1 MNKVILIGRLCSN
14 PELRTT
20 PAGKYVCE
28 VNIAVDRRMAA
39 DGSKTA
45 DFVPLVFWGTSADS
59 ICKYGS
65 KGQKIAIAG
74 MLHID
79 QYEKEGQKRTRATV
93 WVDQWEFC
101 EPKRD
106 TAPAGPDAAA
116 RYNAAVAVAEQLT
129 PVAPEDEL
137 PF

>member
-1 MNKVILIGRLCSN
+1 MIGVWPQTAQKRLILCLWCFG
-14 PELRTT
+14 
-20 PAGKYVCE
+20 VQ
-28 VNIAVDRRMAA
+28 V
-39 DGSKTA
+39 
-45 DFVPLVFWGTSADS
+45 ADS

-74 MLHID
+74 MLRIE

-116 RYNAAVAVAEQLT
+116 RYNAAVAAAEQLT
-129 PVAPEDEL
+129 PVTPEDEL